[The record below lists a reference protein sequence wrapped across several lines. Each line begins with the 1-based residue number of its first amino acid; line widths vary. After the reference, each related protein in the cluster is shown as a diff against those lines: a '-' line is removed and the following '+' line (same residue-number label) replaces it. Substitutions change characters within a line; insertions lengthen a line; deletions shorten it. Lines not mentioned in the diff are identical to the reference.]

1 MSDKKITELKADSF
15 RAAIAAG
22 TAIID
27 FYDPWCGMCRHQAV
41 LLDAMADE
49 DRIPDGV
56 LVGKVDVEAE
66 AGLAAEFDICHLPTL
81 IIFRDGVERTRFIGL
96 QTALTLLRAI
106 GE

>member
-1 MSDKKITELKADSF
+1 MNDKKIIELKADSF
-15 RAAIAAG
+15 RAATAAG

-56 LVGKVDVEAE
+56 LVGKVNIEE
-66 AGLAAEFDICHLPTL
+66 EPGLAAEWDVNHLPTL
-81 IIFRDGVERTRFIGL
+81 VIFRDGVELARFVGL

-106 GE
+106 EK